1 MYTIKFDNDNK
12 CTILYRDRI
21 VVTKI
26 KLCEALKIRKELNY
40 LANIINIVGEE
51 II

>member
-1 MYTIKFDNDNK
+1 MYTLKFENDNK
-12 CTILYRDRI
+12 CSILYRDRI
-21 VVTKI
+21 VVAGI

-40 LANIINIVGEE
+40 LANIINILGEE